1 MRKLNDPKR
10 IAQCARIKD
19 MIREVAADPAHKD
32 DYYAKL
38 YHHWKLSPTVP
49 LSKIEAFEKRAGV
62 ELPENYVYY
71 LTQVGAAARRRGR
84 ALMCSNRSGRA
95 MTAFRA
101 SPNSSPG

>member
-49 LSKIEAFEKRAGV
+49 PV
-62 ELPENYVYY
+62 
-71 LTQVGAAARRRGR
+71 
-84 ALMCSNRSGRA
+84 
-95 MTAFRA
+95 
-101 SPNSSPG
+101 

>member
-49 LSKIEAFEKRAGV
+49 LSKIEAFEKRAGIDRKSV
-62 ELPENYVYY
+62 V
-71 LTQVGAAARRRGR
+71 
-84 ALMCSNRSGRA
+84 
-95 MTAFRA
+95 
-101 SPNSSPG
+101 